1 MSLTS
6 SMATRVMMRS
16 FTVRK
21 GRTVTALLALTT
33 AAAVATAMLNLY
45 VDLESKL
52 THEFRKVGANVLV
65 MRADGGE
72 LTPETITAVRRRIQS
87 GDVMAPMA
95 FAVAKTE
102 SGRPIVVAGIDMQA
116 ARKANPWWAVSAWPA
131 DANSG
136 LAGVRAAAA
145 LHEETNASRLTFK
158 GKALTLAIAGTLQT
172 GGPEDS
178 RVYLPS
184 EQFQAWTG
192 VGPSVVE
199 LSIQGNAA
207 TVEAAISRLRQASP
221 DVQVRAIR
229 QVTEAEMRV
238 LGKTKSVLLA
248 STVVIIVLVTVCVIA
263 SLTAS
268 VLERRK
274 DFAVMKAL
282 GSSQLQVGAMFLAE
296 AWLLAVAAALLGFAI
311 GSGAAAAIG
320 RLNFH
325 AAVMPRLSVFPP
337 VLVGAL
343 LVALLSAALPLA
355 RLQKI
360 EPAVMLKGD

>member
-6 SMATRVMMRS
+6 TMTMRVMMRS

-33 AAAVATAMLNLY
+33 ATAVATAMLNLY
-45 VDLESKL
+45 VDLEAKL
-52 THEFRKVGANVLV
+52 THEFRKVGANVLITQP
-65 MRADGGE
+65 DGGE
-72 LTPETITAVRRRIQS
+72 LSGGTLAAVRGGMQS
-87 GDVMAPMA
+87 GDVAVPVA

-102 SGRPIVVAGIDMQA
+102 SGRPIVVAGIDMEA
-116 ARKANPWWAVSAWPA
+116 ARKANPWWAVSAWPG
-131 DANSG
+131 DGNSG
-136 LAGVRAAAA
+136 LAGVRAASA
-145 LHEETNASRLTFK
+145 LKEEDASRLTFK
-158 GKALTLAIAGTLQT
+158 GKALELAVAGTLQT

-178 RVYLPS
+178 RVYLPMA
-184 EQFQAWTG
+184 QFAAWTG

-199 LSIQGNAA
+199 LSVQGNAA
-207 TVEAAISRLRQASP
+207 TVDSAISRLQQAAP
-221 DVQVRAIR
+221 GAQVRPIR
-229 QVTEAEMRV
+229 QVTEAETRV

-282 GSSQLQVGAMFLAE
+282 GSSQRKVGAMFLAE
-296 AWLLAVAAALLGFAI
+296 ALLLAVSASLLGFVI